1 MIKKQG
7 IKINEET
14 IKVIESFIQA
24 KLPQEYRDFLLK
36 YNGGV
41 PNKGVF
47 NLNNILSGLSF
58 FYIINS
64 LNNYSD
70 FVGAY
75 HLYKDRIPKG
85 FIVVAS
91 DVGGNKILIGLD
103 GENRNK
109 IYFWD
114 HENEVEEDEE
124 PYYDNM
130 TLIADG
136 FNLFLN
142 SLVLDWED

>member
-47 NLNNILSGLSF
+47 NLNNI
-58 FYIINS
+58 
-64 LNNYSD
+64 
-70 FVGAY
+70 
-75 HLYKDRIPKG
+75 
-85 FIVVAS
+85 
-91 DVGGNKILIGLD
+91 
-103 GENRNK
+103 
-109 IYFWD
+109 
-114 HENEVEEDEE
+114 
-124 PYYDNM
+124 
-130 TLIADG
+130 
-136 FNLFLN
+136 
-142 SLVLDWED
+142 